1 MPFTE
6 DLDAFLDDGDFA
18 HAATFTPTSGS
29 AGTKN
34 VIFDEAYVENLGVG
48 GGNPTAIGKASDFP
62 DATTRGGT
70 LVINGTTY
78 TIQERELMDDG
89 AMVRLQLLA

>member
-6 DLDAFLDDGDFA
+6 DLDAFLDDDDFA
-18 HAATFTPTSGS
+18 YAATFTPTSGS

-34 VIFDEAYVENLGVG
+34 VIFDEAYLQSLGVG
-48 GGNPTAIGKASDFP
+48 GGNPQAVGKASDFP
-62 DATTRGGT
+62 DGTTRGGT
-70 LVINGTTY
+70 LLIGSTTY